1 MKLFGRELEGYARTL
16 VILVAVL
23 LVSSGLCGL
32 QWAMQ
37 DKFANGLG
45 WVLIPLGVVELI
57 AMVLS
62 AGGIMVVFLL
72 WIGAMLYARFGWPPK
87 DEVQKLF
94 EDGDKTTHDDKR

>member
-62 AGGIMVVFLL
+62 AGGIVVVLLL
-72 WIGAMLYARFGWPPK
+72 WIGAVFYARFGRAPK
-87 DEVQKLF
+87 DGVQRLF
-94 EDGDKTTHDDKR
+94 EDGDKTKHDYKQ